1 MLRKSAL
8 LLALAMPLI
17 GCRQIPYPELSRSTG
32 TLEVHYSPVE
42 NLEALDSAMLR
53 SAHSSI
59 DLCAY
64 SLTDHALTEAIASAA
79 SRGVRV
85 RIYLDRVQTLGEL
98 AHSERT
104 RATRETLDFSDLEA
118 EPLTP
123 ADTDVLRQLAATPNV
138 TIRVKHSRT
147 LMHLKSY
154 LIDNSILRSGSANFS
169 PTGEKRQDNDLTF
182 THDRSSIEN
191 FAANFDRI
199 WNRRDNEPL
208 AKIRQ

>member
-1 MLRKSAL
+1 MLQKLAL
-8 LLALAMPLI
+8 LFGLATPLV
-17 GCRQIPYPELSRSTG
+17 GCRQIPYPELSSSSA
-32 TLEVHYSPVE
+32 LEIHYSPAE
-42 NLEALDSAMLR
+42 NLEALDSARLR

-64 SLTDHALTEAIASAA
+64 SLTDHALTDAIASAA
-79 SRGVRV
+79 SRGARV

-98 AHSERT
+98 AHTERT
-104 RATRETLDFSDLEA
+104 HTARELRDPEQEL
-118 EPLTP
+118 LTP
-123 ADTDVLRQLAATPNV
+123 ADADVLRQLAATPNV

-154 LIDNSILRSGSANFS
+154 LIDNSLLRSGSANFS

-182 THDRSSIEN
+182 TRDRASVEN
-191 FAANFDRI
+191 FSANFDRI

-208 AKIRQ
+208 AEIQQ